1 MTSQVKHFVELS
13 DIATIHF
20 ECGNC
25 HASISLPI
33 SEKLK
38 TESLR
43 VCPSCNES
51 WAQLAEGANLEA
63 ICRDFAKSLHALRS
77 VLKEAKKYTGHKMT
91 VSLELIPDA
100 FPSGRAS
107 SGKD

>member
-1 MTSQVKHFVELS
+1 MTSQLKHFVDLS
-13 DIATIHF
+13 DIATIRF
-20 ECGNC
+20 ECGKC

-38 TESLR
+38 TQGVR

-51 WAQLAEGANLEA
+51 WTQLAEGANLEA
-63 ICRDFAKSLHALRS
+63 VCQDFAKSLHALRS
-77 VLKEAKKYTGHKMT
+77 VLKEAKKYTEHKMV
-91 VSLELIPDA
+91 VSLELIPET
-100 FPSGRAS
+100 FPASRAS